1 MHDLSNLKP
10 APASTRKRKR
20 KGRGPASGN
29 GKTAGRGQK
38 GQKSRSGG
46 GVAPGFEGGQMPL
59 IRRVPKRGFNN
70 TKFATRVAEVNI
82 SDLARFEAGAV
93 VDEPALREARLV
105 RGQIDKIK
113 LLGNG
118 EIDKA
123 LTVRVGAASAGA
135 RAKIEAAGG
144 TVEVIGG

>member
-1 MHDLSNLKP
+1 MHDLGNLKP
-10 APASTRKRKR
+10 ASGATRKRKR

-70 TKFATRVAEVNI
+70 KKFARVVAEVNVGE
-82 SDLARFEAGAV
+82 LARFEAGSV
-93 VDEPALREARLV
+93 VDEATLREARLV
-105 RGQIDKIK
+105 RGKCDAIK
-113 LLGNG
+113 VLGNG
-118 EIDKA
+118 ELGHA
-123 LTVRVGAASAGA
+123 LTVKVDAVSAGA
-135 RAKIEAAGG
+135 QKKIEAAGG